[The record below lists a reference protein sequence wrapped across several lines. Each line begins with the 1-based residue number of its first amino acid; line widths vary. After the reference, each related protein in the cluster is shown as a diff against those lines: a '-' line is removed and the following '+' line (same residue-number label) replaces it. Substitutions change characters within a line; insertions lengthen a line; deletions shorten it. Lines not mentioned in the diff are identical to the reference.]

1 MTSDAT
7 ATSVAEERAA
17 LYRER
22 VLDAAEREFA
32 RVGYADARMPDVA
45 REAVWTEAELVGEV
59 TAAGWTDSGHLRHPV
74 WRGLRADKTVADVEP
89 VVAP

>member
-1 MTSDAT
+1 MTSG
-7 ATSVAEERAA
+7 TSVAEERAA

-45 REAVWTEAELVGEV
+45 REAGLSLATVYKTFAGKAEIWDELQGSRM
-59 TAAGWTDSGHLRHPV
+59 AGL
-74 WRGLRADKTVADVEP
+74 LETVAAATAGRAE
-89 VVAP
+89 ARAE